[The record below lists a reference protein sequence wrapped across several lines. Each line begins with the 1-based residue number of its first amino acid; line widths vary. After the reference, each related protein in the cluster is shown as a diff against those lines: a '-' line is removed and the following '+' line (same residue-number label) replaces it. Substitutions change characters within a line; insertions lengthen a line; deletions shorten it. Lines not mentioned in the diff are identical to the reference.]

1 MMSFLNQK
9 HVNFYLNSGLNYEN
23 SRRKMSLETF
33 LTEYIECKEN
43 VFSISFSYL
52 KILLNSY
59 ILIRKRVLNEWPK
72 SKF

>member
-1 MMSFLNQK
+1 
-9 HVNFYLNSGLNYEN
+9 
-23 SRRKMSLETF
+23 MSLETF
-33 LTEYIECKEN
+33 LTEYIEWKEN

-52 KILLNSY
+52 KILFNSY